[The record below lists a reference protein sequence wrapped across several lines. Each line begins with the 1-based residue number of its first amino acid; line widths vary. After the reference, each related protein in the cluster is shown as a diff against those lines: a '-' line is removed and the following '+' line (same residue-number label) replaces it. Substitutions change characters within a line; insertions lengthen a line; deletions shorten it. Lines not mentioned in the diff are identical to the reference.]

1 MTTREEKIETRPE
14 VLRDWR
20 GWKGRS
26 GPYLIAEI
34 GGNHEGDFNS
44 ALELTRLA
52 CNSGVDAVK
61 YQIYTGDSLVSRV
74 ESPDRHQHFQRFELA
89 RDQYSLLA
97 KECHERDVTFCASV
111 WDPSAIEWVDPF
123 LMFYKIGSGD
133 LTAYPLLDRIAA
145 TGKPIVV
152 STGLATLKDV
162 AGVVERLQDR
172 DVRYENPE
180 YLALL
185 QCTSMYPIPPE
196 DANLRV
202 MDVFRQDFSATVGYS
217 DHTVGMEALEVAVS
231 MGAEILEFHFTD
243 QREGR
248 SFRDHQ
254 VSLTPDEVTA
264 MVDKI
269 GRITTL
275 RGRSH
280 KEPVCS
286 EIESGHVSSFRRGV
300 YPVRD
305 LSEGTR
311 LAEEDLTVLRPAHGI
326 AACDYDR
333 LIGKK
338 LRRSVKALC
347 PFDWD
352 DFER

>member
-1 MTTREEKIETRPE
+1 
-14 VLRDWR
+14 
-20 GWKGRS
+20 
-26 GPYLIAEI
+26 
-34 GGNHEGDFNS
+34 
-44 ALELTRLA
+44 LTRLA
-52 CNSGVDAVK
+52 CNCGIDAVK
-61 YQIYTGDSLVSRV
+61 YQIYTGDSLVSQV
-74 ESPDRHQHFQRFELA
+74 ESPDRHQHFQRFELT
-89 RDQYSLLA
+89 REQYSLLA
-97 KECHERDVTFCASV
+97 KECREHDVTFCASV
-111 WDPSAIEWVDPF
+111 WDPSAIEWIDPF
-123 LMFYKIGSGD
+123 LIFYKVGSGD

-145 TGKPIVV
+145 TGKPIIV
-152 STGLATLKDV
+152 STGLATLQDV
-162 AGVVERLQDR
+162 AGVVERLQNR
-172 DVRYENPE
+172 DVRYGTPE

-217 DHTVGMEALEVAVS
+217 DHTVGAEALEVAVA

-254 VSLTPDEVTA
+254 VSLTPNEVTA

-269 GRITTL
+269 GRIRTL
-275 RGRSH
+275 RGGGH

-286 EIESGHVSSFRRGV
+286 EIESGHVSSFRRAV

-305 LSEGTR
+305 FAAGTR
-311 LAEEDLTVLRPAHGI
+311 LSEEDLTVLRPAHGI
-326 AACDYDR
+326 EASEYAR
-333 LIGKK
+333 LVGRK
-338 LRRSVKALC
+338 LRRSVKALR
-347 PFDWD
+347 PLDWD